1 MKRKNRIVPIIMTVL
16 IILII
21 IYMFVSIKQKLIV
34 CEIKEVNDLGITI
47 SGELYATID
56 GNKIEKLELYKVIKL
71 PDEYIDE
78 IDSIMFDLG
87 KSYAYLNNDVSINNN
102 GNKIV
107 VSIIIDDDETIIL
120 NNIKFGYNDNLQIYI
135 NSNTKSSDVVTLN
148 IGDKYTEGELMK
160 RLKNNG
166 YSCK

>member
-1 MKRKNRIVPIIMTVL
+1 MKGKNRIVPIIMTML

-21 IYMFVSIKQKLIV
+21 IYMFISIKQKLII
-34 CEIKEVNDLGITI
+34 CEMNGVNDLGITM
-47 SGELYATID
+47 SEKLYATIE
-56 GNKIEKLELYKVIKL
+56 GKKIEKMELYKVIEL

-78 IDSIMFDLG
+78 IDSIMFDLN
-87 KSYAYLNNDVSINNN
+87 KAYAYLDEDVSIDND
-102 GNKIV
+102 GNKII

-120 NNIKFGYNDNLQIYI
+120 NNIKFGYNGSFQMYI
-135 NSNTKSSDVVTLN
+135 NSNTKSSDVITLN